1 MTSTPG
7 KARRPASLLPLL
19 ALLCLMPMAAR
30 PAAGA
35 AEGLAIP
42 STALLVTPLNPPH
55 VVRGDDGR
63 DHLEYDLLV
72 TNAFASPV
80 TLSAVEVS
88 GPGGTVLGRVV
99 GATLAAATQGVLE
112 QAPVAAIPASGAATV
127 EIDLALPPGRV
138 PPRLSHRITYAV
150 PHASPHLVA
159 IIGSREIRGPEL
171 AVSPFDAVAIQPPL
185 RGAGWAAFNGCCTP
199 NAHRNVRVAAGTR
212 IGTAETFAIDFLRV
226 DGDRFYEGDGKAN
239 AQYPFFGAPVY
250 AVAAGTVVARHDGME
265 ESVPFQPAT
274 TLWKPEDFGG
284 NYALIRQAAGVYAFY
299 AHLQKGSVAVAV
311 GQRVPA
317 GTVIGRLGNSGN
329 STNPHLHFGLL
340 DRPDFLTGYSLPFVF
355 AGGFALSGRI
365 TGGDDSGTLQIQPDE
380 RRVRKAYP
388 LVGAVAT
395 YR

>member
-212 IGTAETFAIDFLRV
+212 GRDFRHRLPPR
-226 DGDRFYEGDGKAN
+226 RRR
-239 AQYPFFGAPVY
+239 PV
-250 AVAAGTVVARHDGME
+250 
-265 ESVPFQPAT
+265 
-274 TLWKPEDFGG
+274 L
-284 NYALIRQAAGVYAFY
+284 
-299 AHLQKGSVAVAV
+299 
-311 GQRVPA
+311 
-317 GTVIGRLGNSGN
+317 
-329 STNPHLHFGLL
+329 
-340 DRPDFLTGYSLPFVF
+340 
-355 AGGFALSGRI
+355 
-365 TGGDDSGTLQIQPDE
+365 
-380 RRVRKAYP
+380 
-388 LVGAVAT
+388 
-395 YR
+395 